1 MTDLRSRKSQ
11 GVVKQNGIAIGL
23 LWHAADSGN
32 LGVGALTLANL
43 ALAREAAAQVGLKP
57 HFTIIGFASD
67 TGRTYVEGEDIA
79 TFAISRRTLSSPS
92 GYWATLGRL
101 DCILDI
107 GGGDSFADIYEA
119 KRFAYIWATKAM
131 AIARRVPLLFSP
143 QTIGPFTRPPFTMLA
158 KAVMRRADAIVARD
172 PVSFK
177 AVRKMAPRAR
187 AVQSVDV
194 AFMLPFQRPT
204 QRESDTLYV
213 GINVSALLY
222 NRGFS
227 GENEFGLEID
237 YAALMRRLIATLS
250 ARTDVRVHLFCHV
263 NSDVLAAEDDG
274 VVADQFAQEFPR
286 TVRVPDFKSP
296 SDAKSFISGM
306 DFVVSGR
313 MHACIAAFS
322 SGVPVVPIAYSRK
335 FTGLFEAMLG
345 YEYLV
350 PVTGMSTDTA
360 YRYVLDCL
368 DRRSTL
374 AAAIERGNRTVSASL
389 DRYRAELERLFT
401 AVGAR

>member
-1 MTDLRSRKSQ
+1 MSGKRQIS
-11 GVVKQNGIAIGL
+11 VGL
-23 LWHAADSGN
+23 LWHSTDSGN
-32 LGVGALTLANL
+32 LGVGALTVGNL
-43 ALAREAAAQVGLKP
+43 ALAREAAAKLQLEP
-57 HFTIIGFASD
+57 RFTIIGFSRD
-67 TGRTYVEGEDIA
+67 FGPSYVSGPDIE
-79 TFAISRRTLSSPS
+79 TLEITRHSMMSST
-92 GYWATLGRL
+92 GYWAKLREF

-107 GGGDSFADIYEA
+107 GGGDSFADIYSA
-119 KRFAYIWATKAM
+119 KRFSYIWATKAM
-131 AIARRVPLLFSP
+131 ALARGVPLQFSP
-143 QTIGPFTRPPFTMLA
+143 QTIGPFTRQPYKMLA
-158 KAVMRRADAIVARD
+158 EQVMRRADAVVARD
-172 PVSFK
+172 PMSFE
-177 AVRKMAPRAR
+177 AIRTMAPRTR
-187 AVQSVDV
+187 AIQSVDV
-194 AFMLPFQRPT
+194 AFVLPFQRPAPCDDGRL
-204 QRESDTLYV
+204 QIGV
-213 GINVSALLY
+213 NVSALLY

-227 GENEFGLEID
+227 GENEFGLEVD
-237 YAALMRRLIATLS
+237 YAALMKRLIATLS
-250 ARTDVRVHLFCHV
+250 ARPDMRVHLFCHV
-263 NSDVLAAEDDG
+263 NSDVLVPEDDG
-274 VVADQFAQEFPR
+274 RVADMLAREFPEA
-286 TVRVPDFKSP
+286 VRVPDFKSP